1 MGEKNMEIR
10 VLTKDDAKPFSNL
23 IVNMYSN
30 LENLEWFTPMPY
42 DLENVTGMIENPRFY
57 IIGAFIDGNLVGVSS
72 LDYKCGKLIGKIDFP
87 KDCNTDKL
95 IEIGFN
101 IVHSDYRG
109 RKIMQQLI
117 DVLLE
122 KLKND
127 GYQYV
132 FTKVHEDNIASNK
145 SCVNKGFEIWCHYTK
160 PVNKTDFEYLS
171 NQPFFCEQGKI
182 NARKTLE
189 KFKDCKEIIVEYN
202 ILIHRL

>member
-1 MGEKNMEIR
+1 MEIR
-10 VLTKDDAKPFSNL
+10 ILTKDDAKEFSEL
-23 IVNMYSN
+23 IINMYSN

-57 IIGAFIDGNLVGVSS
+57 IIGAFINSKLAGISS
-72 LDYKCGKLIGKIDFP
+72 LDYKCGKLIGKINFP
-87 KDCNTDKL
+87 EDCNTEKL
-95 IEIGFN
+95 VEIGFN
-101 IVHSDYRG
+101 IVHSEFRG

-127 GYQYV
+127 GFEYV

-145 SCVNKGFEIWCHYTK
+145 SCYNKGFKKWCHYTK

-171 NQPFFCEQGKI
+171 SQPFFCKQGKI
-182 NARKTLE
+182 NASKTLE
-189 KFKDCKEIIVEYN
+189 KFKDNEEIIVEYN
-202 ILIHRL
+202 ILVQKLY